1 MSLNRNCILKSFLF
15 LKIYKYLYLLW
26 KIIMFMIFIVN
37 MIELV

>member
-1 MSLNRNCILKSFLF
+1 MSLNRNCILSFLF

>member
-15 LKIYKYLYLLW
+15 LKIYKRLYLLW